1 VLRVSNLNKV
11 DQHPIPQHVTGYQ
24 FRLVGDM
31 TLKQFSELA
40 GGIILAFLMTKAAAI
55 PFFVR
60 WPLAGLFTFLGI
72 ALAFLPFEERPL
84 DQWLINFVKA
94 IYAPTQYL
102 WRKKNPLPG
111 FFKVET
117 KKTIKTKPLP
127 IKPKDKKKL
136 QAFIKTLPSEKKPS
150 PFEEYEKRAVEY
162 VNTLFGPTPSAAV
175 PVSSYHQPAAGLA
188 PRKLKPKLTITQEE
202 LKSKKKL
209 AEKVIE
215 VKKPPSKKQEE
226 SPTEP
231 PVEPKKPT
239 VTVEPAQPLA
249 PAFKVTSLYEPKPPK
264 KPGPKKR
271 KTGPQFA
278 SDLPMPVT
286 PESPNLLT
294 GMVVGPDDRLIS
306 NAIIEIRDLEENP
319 VRALKTNK
327 LGQFFIATPLL
338 DGFYEIETEH
348 PSYQFDIIKIKTDG
362 QIIPP
367 MKIKAVRE
375 IKPKIKDQKQKT
387 QTKKLEN
394 GYMENGK

>member
-1 VLRVSNLNKV
+1 
-11 DQHPIPQHVTGYQ
+11 
-24 FRLVGDM
+24 M

-40 GGIILAFLMTKAAAI
+40 AGIILAFLMTKATAI
-55 PFFVR
+55 PVFIR
-60 WPLAGLFTFLGI
+60 SPLAVLFAFLGI

-84 DQWLINFVKA
+84 DQWLINFAKA

-102 WRKKNPLPG
+102 WRKKNPLPD
-111 FFKVET
+111 FLKVET
-117 KKTIKTKPLP
+117 KKTIKAAPTP

-136 QAFIKTLPSEKKPS
+136 QAFIKTLPSEKKTS
-150 PFEEYEKRAVEY
+150 PFEEYEKKAVEY
-162 VNTLFGPTPSAAV
+162 VNTLFGPTPAAAT
-175 PVSSYHQPAAGLA
+175 PVSSYHQPAGFS
-188 PRKLKPKLTITQEE
+188 PRKLKPKQTITQEE
-202 LKSKKKL
+202 IASKKKL
-209 AEKVIE
+209 AEKTIE
-215 VKKPPSKKQEE
+215 VKKSPPKKQQEK
-226 SPTEP
+226 PTKP
-231 PVEPKKPT
+231 PVEPKKPV
-239 VTVEPAQPLA
+239 VTIEPAQPLA

-264 KPGPKKR
+264 KPGPKR

-294 GMVVGPDDRLIS
+294 GMVVGPDDRLVP

-348 PSYQFDIIKIKTDG
+348 PGYQFDIIKIKTDG

-375 IKPKIKDQKQKT
+375 IKPKEEDRNT
-387 QTKKLEN
+387 
-394 GYMENGK
+394 